1 MNKMFFINN
10 RKKLADGLEDNSIL
24 VMFAGRA
31 PYKSADEVYPF
42 TPNRNFYYL
51 TGIDRENII
60 LMITKRN
67 GKTSEMLF
75 IEESDPVL
83 ARWVGEKMKA
93 DEAKEASG
101 IESIDYIKNF
111 HDAFGG
117 LLSRYEYDILYLDFE
132 RQEWNISMT
141 EAQKFA
147 MEVRNKYSY
156 FNLKNIFYKVSE
168 LRTIKDK
175 EEVDNI
181 RTAIEITKQ
190 GIENMMRNSKAGIME
205 YELEAYFDYV
215 LTSKGVK
222 DKAFKTI
229 AAAGKNATILH
240 YSENNSRCEDNALI
254 LFDLGAQYNYY
265 SADIS
270 RTFPISGKFTER
282 QKQVYNVVLKANEE
296 VMKAVKPGLPFAEL
310 NEIAKKVLAE
320 GCKELR
326 LINEDSELSKYYFH
340 GVSHYLGLDTHD
352 VGDREEVLR
361 PGMIFTNEPG
371 LYIPEEGI
379 GIRIEDDILVT
390 EDGYENLSKDIIKTV
405 EEIEEF
411 MSKR

>member
-1 MNKMFFINN
+1 MNKESFVNN
-10 RKKLADGLEDNSIL
+10 RKKLANELEDNSIL
-24 VMFAGRA
+24 VMFAGKA

-51 TGIDRENII
+51 TGVDRENII
-60 LMITKRN
+60 LMVTKRK
-67 GKTSEMLF
+67 GKVNETLF

-83 ARWVGEKMKA
+83 ARWVGEKMKE

-101 IESIDYIKNF
+101 IANIDYTKNF
-111 HDAFGG
+111 NDAFGG
-117 LLSRYEYDILYLDFE
+117 LLSRYEFNNLYLDLE
-132 RQEWNISMT
+132 RQEWNIPMT
-141 EAQKFA
+141 EAQRFA
-147 MEVRNKYSY
+147 AEVRNKYSY
-156 FNLKNIFYKVSE
+156 FNIKNAYYKISE
-168 LRTIKDK
+168 LRTIKSK
-175 EEVDNI
+175 EEIDNI
-181 RTAIEITKQ
+181 RIAIDITNQ
-190 GIENMMRNSKAGIME
+190 GIEAMMKNSKAGIME
-205 YELEAYFDYV
+205 YELEAHFDYV
-215 LTSKGVK
+215 LTSKRIK

-240 YSENNSRCEDNALI
+240 YSENNNRCEDNALI
-254 LFDLGAQYNYY
+254 LFDLGAQYSYY
-265 SADIS
+265 NADIS
-270 RTFPISGKFTER
+270 RTFPVNGRFTER
-282 QKQVYNVVLKANEE
+282 QKQIYNVVLRANEE
-296 VMKAVKPGLPFAEL
+296 VMKAVKPGLPFVEL

-320 GCKELR
+320 GCKELG

-340 GVSHYLGLDTHD
+340 GVAHYLGLDTHD
-352 VGDREEVLR
+352 VGDREEVLK

-405 EEIEEF
+405 EEIENF